1 MLSPSSVYSP
11 LLLYLFPPPTVLL
24 YLAALTWQGV
34 CALAAHKVVAGERR
48 KWARDP
54 APRKRLLVE
63 VRNVLNAGAM
73 GGGGGGGRVVAAQ
86 TQCIGWASIDLFR
99 AAADAASS
107 PGGGSGGG
115 GGGGGV
121 LRLCTSPLKVGL
133 RPPPADPTDF
143 GAAAWGAARAGQP
156 SLFLRLTH
164 GADVNAGLK
173 VLTHLLTD

>member
-1 MLSPSSVYSP
+1 MLLSVFYLFTTPP
-11 LLLYLFPPPTVLL
+11 LLVSPPTVLL

-115 GGGGGV
+115 GGGGV